1 MRRIV
6 VALASTVTALVLLFS
21 YHTSLNRAGTVA
33 LLASGTGVTQ
43 SQDLGAGTTSS
54 GSSGSSG
61 AGGSAGS
68 SGSSGSATTTTGSQT
83 ITGQAVQT
91 RYGPVQVQITVVDG
105 TITDATA
112 TDYPNSNGR
121 DQMIS
126 SRAVPALEEE
136 TVQAQSAQVDV
147 VSGATYTSEGY
158 AQSLQ
163 SAIDEANL

>member
-21 YHTSLNRAGTVA
+21 YHTSLSREGTAPVV
-33 LLASGTGVTQ
+33 ASGTSSSTGAAQ
-43 SQDLGAGTTSS
+43 SQDLGSGTTAS
-54 GSSGSSG
+54 G
-61 AGGSAGS
+61 
-68 SGSSGSATTTTGSQT
+68 TTTDVPGT
-83 ITGQAVQT
+83 ITGQSVQT

-105 TITDATA
+105 TVTDATA
-112 TDYPNSNGR
+112 IDYPSSNGR
-121 DQMIS
+121 DQTIN
-126 SRAVPALEEE
+126 SRAVPVLEDE
-136 TVQAQSAQVDV
+136 TLQAQSAQVDV